1 MSPFQIRRS
10 ASVEKRPRP
19 RRRLDQAMLDESYAA
34 EAQPRQ
40 IRRLSR
46 HHADVGAVTG
56 LLPSGNDDG
65 RGLTG
70 MTDGEIVDHWAR
82 LQFTDI
88 G

>member
-1 MSPFQIRRS
+1 MRSPARS
-10 ASVEKRPRP
+10 A
-19 RRRLDQAMLDESYAA
+19 A
-34 EAQPRQ
+34 
-40 IRRLSR
+40 LSR

-70 MTDGEIVDHWAR
+70 MTDGEIVDHQAH
-82 LQFTDI
+82 LHFTDV